1 MDDLFSVLW
10 AVNRT
15 PVTNQRSLAGQLEMS
30 VGKVNS
36 LLKEAEEQ
44 GLLNTVKEGKG
55 SRFLLTDSGRQKL
68 ERAMLSR
75 RQGKLAL
82 EKECGP
88 LRTAVILA
96 GGKREDFEQPAA
108 LLPLGEGTVISR
120 MVQVLESCGM
130 DRVLIIG
137 GHCWEK
143 LRDEFSGK
151 QNVTVVE
158 NPRYK
163 WSGTMQALKLLE
175 GKLSEDFLLLKSD
188 LVLERR
194 GVQALTEGKDP
205 FAALLAAPSG
215 LGDEAFVELDSD
227 GDIFRISKD
236 IHQINRIQGELTGMF
251 RVPAQVFRM
260 MLEYFA
266 ENENPYL
273 NFEYVL
279 ENIGRLYGF
288 KGRMV
293 DDLVWAKVETKND
306 YEKLAN
312 IIYPRIQRKEKEM
325 QEQYAAQTLCGALG
339 VSREEIAEIL
349 FAGGL
354 TNTNYDVHM
363 ANGKRYILRLPGR
376 MTESLIDRRTEKQNA
391 KTASDMGFNC
401 RLVYCNAETGVKVSE
416 YIDRAETLN
425 PRTVKLEENLALTA
439 DILRRLHDSDMP
451 MKNEFDP
458 FGESLRYE
466 SLLSG
471 ENARMYKGYE
481 QLRAQVFAIRDRL
494 NRMGKQ
500 ITPSHNDLVAANLVK
515 DGDGRLYLIDWEYA
529 GKNDP
534 MFDIAALFLEN
545 DFAPEDEE
553 LFFHYYFKEGENL
566 DAAREKILIFKI
578 SQDFLWSIWTVL
590 KEARGDDFGSYG
602 KDRFDRCRRLCAQ
615 YWEIYGE

>member
-15 PVTNQRSLAGQLEMS
+15 PVTNQRNLAGQLEIS
-30 VGKVNS
+30 VGKVNG

-44 GLLNTVKEGKG
+44 GLLAVEKEGKQ
-55 SRFLLTDSGRQKL
+55 SRFLLTDSGRQLL
-68 ERAMLSR
+68 ERTLLSR
-75 RQGKLAL
+75 RQGKLTL
-82 EKECGP
+82 EKTGGP

-108 LLPLGEGTVISR
+108 LLPLGEETVISR
-120 MVQVLESCGM
+120 MVQVLESCGIE
-130 DRVLIIG
+130 RFTVIG
-137 GHCWEK
+137 GYHWEQLK
-143 LRDEFSGK
+143 EQFSGK
-151 QNVTVVE
+151 QNVTVIE

-175 GKLSEDFLLLKSD
+175 GTLTEDFLLLKSD
-188 LVLERR
+188 LAVEKR
-194 GVQALTEGKDP
+194 GVQALVEGKEP
-205 FAALLAAPSG
+205 FEALLAAPSG
-215 LGDEAFVELDSD
+215 LGDEAFVELDGD

-236 IHQINRIQGELTGMF
+236 IHQINRVQGELTGIF
-251 RVPAQVFRM
+251 RVPSQVFRM
-260 MLEYFA
+260 MLSYFA

-293 DDLVWAKVETKND
+293 DDLVWAKVENRGD
-306 YEKLAN
+306 YEKLTN

-325 QEQYAAQTLCGALG
+325 QEKYAAETLCGALG
-339 VSREEIAEIL
+339 VTREEIAEIL

-363 ANGKRYILRLPGR
+363 TDGQRYILRLPGR
-376 MTESLIDRRTEKQNA
+376 MTESLIDRRTEKKNA
-391 KTASDMGFNC
+391 QIASDMGFNC

-416 YIDRAETLN
+416 YISQAETLN

-451 MKNEFDP
+451 LENEFDP
-458 FGESLRYE
+458 FAEAVRYE

-481 QLRAQVFAIRDRL
+481 QLKAQVFAIRDRL
-494 NRMGKQ
+494 DRLGRQ

-515 DGDGRLYLIDWEYA
+515 DGEGRLYLIDWEYA

-553 LFFHYYFKEGENL
+553 LFFHYYFKKEEDL
-566 DAAREKILIFKI
+566 AKAREKILIFKI

-590 KEARGDDFGSYG
+590 KEARGDNFGSYG

-615 YWEIYGE
+615 YWETYGE